1 MSDVKLTDY
10 LPDSAD
16 ISAETLAD
24 VRTRLSTYITNQFG
38 DAIDTSPNS
47 VFGDLILGP
56 LSHLIAAFEM
66 AAGRIFSDIDLA
78 NVAAGTVYN
87 CDFVQ
92 RYLENFGLSQRNST
106 NTTGVVRVTFSEP
119 GTYIFD
125 AGTVF
130 SFTDA
135 NGEHFFEMA
144 DVTDQLTIKTNL
156 ESGQETSSL
165 KQLNRLSDIEYVVN
179 IPVLGNAGVSVS
191 KNATAKSNL
200 SFSEISSITA
210 VTDFDPGVLPENV
223 MELAHKSRDT
233 YYAASLSSR
242 NGALSFLLQ
251 TYPELQ
257 GVSPT
262 VSGDLEMLRGKNN
275 AFGIKQGVM
284 DIFIKSK
291 KNLIT
296 TTVNQRLAYNSN
308 TDRWIGV
315 LEKPQGPAMHLR
327 SFNISNSSESYES
340 FEIFSKASD
349 LSKYPGISHTYSSNE
364 ALGIVLYAPQ
374 EPSNT
379 TPASIE
385 HTTTIPADLGILNIT
400 GNYEGAL
407 FKDANPRNIGI
418 TFNSY
423 DKTSNNDIVVT
434 LSDSIDSLTFNL
446 TRDPND
452 DGADGVVLYTLV
464 SNNAY
469 NKFLK
474 GINITFSISTPAGK
488 SLDSQLALLIDSD
501 IKNEQ
506 FTVTP
511 KYTNFIAEYDY
522 DPLINSIEEV
532 TAGNDVKPIN
542 CDIQVRG
549 FIPCIV
555 NNITIVYRSK
565 SGSVVDLEN
574 ARTDIFNYVNGLSY
588 PNLYETYSIAEILM
602 YRGADGV
609 KDVSQSGAFYPSVAN
624 FIVTKTES
632 FNHDNLES
640 DAAIKMRNEFGY
652 EFAPVVL
659 DPDDPTK
666 PAANPIGTTTL
677 IPSEKQPGMGERNI
691 QYILA
696 AENIIF
702 DEVSF

>member
-10 LPDSAD
+10 LPDSSD

-24 VRTRLSTYITNQFG
+24 VRTRLSTYISNQFG
-38 DAIDTSPNS
+38 ASIDTSPNS

-66 AAGRIFSDIDLA
+66 AAGRMFSDIDLA

-87 CDFVQ
+87 CDFVK

-106 NTTGVVRVTFSEP
+106 STTGVVRVTFSKP

-130 SFTDA
+130 SFSDA
-135 NGEHFFEMA
+135 NGEHFFEMS
-144 DVTDQLTIKTNL
+144 DVSDQLIIQTNL
-156 ESGQETSSL
+156 ESGEETSSL

-179 IPVLGNAGVSVS
+179 IPITGNAGVSVV
-191 KNATAKSNL
+191 KNTVAKSNL
-200 SFSEISSITA
+200 SFSEISSIIA

-262 VSGDLEMLRGKNN
+262 VSGDLEMLRGKDN

-296 TTVNQRLAYNSN
+296 TTVNQKLAYNSA
-308 TDRWIGV
+308 TDRWIGA
-315 LEKPQGPAMHLR
+315 LEKPQGPALYLR
-327 SFNISNSSESYES
+327 SFNVSNSAGNSPVTYDV
-340 FEIFSKASD
+340 FSKASD
-349 LSKYPGISHTYSSNE
+349 LNKYPGMSHTYSSNE
-364 ALGIVLYAPQ
+364 TLGVVLYTPD
-374 EPSNT
+374 PITPN
-379 TPASIE
+379 PASIVHE
-385 HTTTIPADLGILNIT
+385 TTIPVDSGVLDVAGS
-400 GNYEGAL
+400 YEGSL
-407 FKDANPRNIGI
+407 FKDANPRTIGI
-418 TFNSY
+418 SFNAY
-423 DKTSNNDIVVT
+423 DKILNNHIVVT
-434 LSDSIDSLTFNL
+434 LNDSVESLTLNL
-446 TRDPND
+446 QRDAND
-452 DGADGVVLYTLV
+452 DVSDGVVLYTLV
-464 SNNAY
+464 GSQAY
-469 NKFLK
+469 DKFLK
-474 GINITFSISTPAGK
+474 GVTITFSLNTPAGK
-488 SLDSQLALLIDSD
+488 TLDECLALLVDSD

-511 KYTNFIAEYDY
+511 AYTNVIAEYDY

-532 TAGNDVKPIN
+532 TSGNDVKPIN

-555 NNITIVYRSK
+555 NNITVVYRSK
-565 SGSVVDLEN
+565 SGSIMDLDN

-588 PNLYETYSIAEILM
+588 PNLYETFSIAEILM

-609 KDVSQSGAFYPSVAN
+609 KDVSQSGSFYPSIAD
-624 FIVTKTES
+624 FIITKTET
-632 FNHDNLES
+632 FPHDNLEN
-640 DAAIKMRNEFGY
+640 DAALKMRDEFGY
-652 EFAPVVL
+652 EFAPI
-659 DPDDPTK
+659 
-666 PAANPIGTTTL
+666 AESNPIETNTL
-677 IPSEKQPGMGERNI
+677 IPSEEQPGMGERNI